1 MGQLDKKVAIITG
14 SASGIGAATARLFAS
29 EGAKVVLADIRG
41 TLAEERAE
49 EIRSKGG
56 IAIAVQVDVT
66 DSSQVRRMVER
77 TITEFAGLHI
87 LYSHAGV
94 ASTGSVHDLSEEE
107 WNHVLSV
114 NLTGAFLCAK
124 YAVPEIKR
132 SGGGAIITTAA
143 TTGLVAEKNIAAYC
157 ATKGGL
163 IMLSKQMALDYAR
176 DGIRVN
182 CICPGWIDT
191 PFNDPFIES
200 PEAHAKTV
208 DAVVPIGRQGTVD
221 EVARAALYLASDQ
234 SQYVTG
240 LALVIDG
247 GLTIQ

>member
-1 MGQLDKKVAIITG
+1 
-14 SASGIGAATARLFAS
+14 
-29 EGAKVVLADIRG
+29 
-41 TLAEERAE
+41 
-49 EIRSKGG
+49 
-56 IAIAVQVDVT
+56 
-66 DSSQVRRMVER
+66 
-77 TITEFAGLHI
+77 
-87 LYSHAGV
+87 
-94 ASTGSVHDLSEEE
+94 
-107 WNHVLSV
+107 
-114 NLTGAFLCAK
+114 
-124 YAVPEIKR
+124 
-132 SGGGAIITTAA
+132 
-143 TTGLVAEKNIAAYC
+143 
-157 ATKGGL
+157 
-163 IMLSKQMALDYAR
+163 MLSKQMALDYAR